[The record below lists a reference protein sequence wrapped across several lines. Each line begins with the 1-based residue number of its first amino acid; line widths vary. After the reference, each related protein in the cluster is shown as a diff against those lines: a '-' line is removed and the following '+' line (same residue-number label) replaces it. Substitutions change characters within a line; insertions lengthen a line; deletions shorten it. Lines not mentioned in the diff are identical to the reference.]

1 MKSYLNLKNLII
13 FILVFPV
20 WTASFVGLYEDR
32 QKIQNKIESFLSDL
46 GGQEEVVEESD
57 ITPLDYSK
65 TNEVIKEADQYW
77 AEELMKGGYIL
88 HFRHAER
95 DKWIDVHMYDA
106 LESEVHENGYNES
119 RYAEFDY
126 FKEAVCLNERGVVQA
141 TAMGE
146 LLRDISFPIGY
157 IISSPSC
164 RGRQTAEFAFGGY
177 DELDKTLI
185 HRGAFNEREDN
196 HYKALKE
203 LYLNLPMEPGKN
215 TIVSSHNSVI
225 HHNMFD
231 SSVLPEGDD
240 YKLEEGG
247 FYVISI
253 KDGKLILEHRFY
265 YFKSFILNFYPREY

>member
-106 LESEVHENGYNES
+106 LESEVHENGYSES

-157 IISSPSC
+157 IISSQAVEE
-164 RGRQTAEFAFGGY
+164 GKQQ
-177 DELDKTLI
+177 
-185 HRGAFNEREDN
+185 
-196 HYKALKE
+196 
-203 LYLNLPMEPGKN
+203 NLLWR
-215 TIVSSHNSVI
+215 IVSSKHY
-225 HHNMFD
+225 
-231 SSVLPEGDD
+231 SSQC
-240 YKLEEGG
+240 
-247 FYVISI
+247 I
-253 KDGKLILEHRFY
+253 
-265 YFKSFILNFYPREY
+265 

>member
-1 MKSYLNLKNLII
+1 MKSYYNLKNLII

-46 GGQEEVVEESD
+46 GGQEEIVMESD
-57 ITPLDYSK
+57 ITTLDYSK

-95 DKWIDVHMYDA
+95 DKWIDVHMYDV

-164 RGRQTAEFAFGGY
+164 RARQTAEFAFGGY

-185 HRGAFNEREDN
+185 HRGAFNESEDD
-196 HYKALKE
+196 HYRALKE
-203 LYLNLPMEPGKN
+203 LFLNLPMEPGKN

-247 FYVISI
+247 FYVISV

-265 YFKSFILNFYPREY
+265 YFKSFIINFYPREY

>member
-1 MKSYLNLKNLII
+1 MKIDK
-13 FILVFPV
+13 
-20 WTASFVGLYEDR
+20 
-32 QKIQNKIESFLSDL
+32 KIQNKIESFLSVL

-106 LESEVHENGYNES
+106 LESEVYENGYNES

-164 RGRQTAEFAFGGY
+164 RARQTAELAFGGY

-185 HRGAFNEREDN
+185 HRGAFNEREDD

>member
-46 GGQEEVVEESD
+46 GGQEEIVMESD
-57 ITPLDYSK
+57 ITTLDYSK

-95 DKWIDVHMYDA
+95 DKWIDVHMYDV

-185 HRGAFNEREDN
+185 HRGAFNESEDD
-196 HYKALKE
+196 HYRALKE
-203 LYLNLPMEPGKN
+203 LFLNLPMEPGKN

-247 FYVISI
+247 FYVISV

>member
-20 WTASFVGLYEDR
+20 WTASFAGLYEDR

-46 GGQEEVVEESD
+46 GGQEEMVEESD

-126 FKEAVCLNERGVVQA
+126 FKEAVCLNDRGVVQA

-185 HRGAFNEREDN
+185 HRGAFNEREDD

-203 LYLNLPMEPGKN
+203 LFLNLPMEPGKN

-247 FYVISI
+247 FYVISV